1 MNKRVVAMP
10 VSRDVLFP
18 FSKRGAVLSWTEDSL
33 SLLRL
38 VEGKGAYIIG
48 RMDTW
53 GGKFYGLSTEIK
65 KGAAWLSDKLNGL
78 SRSTTMLDILAERF
92 LNKYPRQG
100 SDYNLKMGKIIVTP
114 PNGKDVH
121 VVSVDFYRKSI
132 HVKRGREQWIYA
144 MPKNF
149 LDKSGV
155 IEGLGIRWWSIA
167 KAIGALYYQDETR
180 LSYLKKDI
188 NGELEGS
195 IVVAI
200 NLPTVER
207 VKIVPGKGKS
217 DSMFL
222 SDVPEKDYDAS
233 LIVVAIDGIYYK
245 VDFAHNLIRIEGDCY
260 YSPKHNSGIWENDS
274 IPNQEPIIF
283 PIDIRRSGDE
293 YKLILGNGTWL
304 SFIDSMPQRNLYNNN
319 VYFLLS
325 VGYEEDQAS
334 RPEGLT
340 PFYLGPEDSSRVM
353 KKFRV

>member
-18 FSKRGAVLSWTEDSL
+18 FRKRGAVLSWTEDSL
-33 SLLRL
+33 FLLRI
-38 VEGKGAYIIG
+38 VEGKEPCIIG
-48 RMDTW
+48 KMDTW

-65 KGAAWLSDKLNGL
+65 KGAAWLSAKLKKP
-78 SRSTTMLDILAERF
+78 SRSTILDILAEQF
-92 LNKYPRQG
+92 MSKYPQQR

-114 PNGKDVH
+114 LDGKEVH

-132 HVKRGREQWIYA
+132 HVKRGKNQWIYA
-144 MPKNF
+144 MPKSF
-149 LDKSGV
+149 LDRNAV

-180 LSYLKKDI
+180 LSYLTKDI
-188 NGELEGS
+188 NGELEKFV
-195 IVVAI
+195 IATI
-200 NLPTVER
+200 NLPPVEK
-207 VKIVPGKGKS
+207 VKIISGKRGS

-222 SDVPEKDYDAS
+222 SDTPEKDYDAS
-233 LIVVAIDGIYYK
+233 LIVVAIDDIYYR
-245 VDFAHNLIRIEGDCY
+245 VDFAHNLISIKGVCY
-260 YSPKHNSGIWENDS
+260 YSPKHNTGIWEDDS
-274 IPNQEPIIF
+274 IPNQEPMIF

-304 SFIDSMPQRNLYNNN
+304 SFIDSVPRNLYNNN

-325 VGYEEDQAS
+325 VGPREDQSS
-334 RPEGLT
+334 RSEGLT

-353 KKFRV
+353 EEFIV